1 VFRKNISEINLKNF
15 KKRDAFSKVFDFVTG
30 DECRGGKILVLYG
43 LSGTGKTTIME
54 QTLSEYPNPDEC
66 VMYEIED
73 GNDMEDIKYL
83 LADMEKKD
91 KKVILLDEITKLPNF
106 INRSAVLP
114 DLFAKEGMKIVVAG
128 ADSLGFLFAENGELY
143 DRMMQGQ

>member
-1 VFRKNISEINLKNF
+1 LVRIKIRTVKSIRRVFVFRKDISGTNFKNF

-30 DECRGGKILVLYG
+30 DECRSGKILVLYG
-43 LSGTGKTTIME
+43 LSGTGKTAIME

-83 LADMEKKD
+83 LADMEKNKYRNGLHQHNGLF
-91 KKVILLDEITKLPNF
+91 VIY
-106 INRSAVLP
+106 RQ
-114 DLFAKEGMKIVVAG
+114 AKGYG
-128 ADSLGFLFAENGELY
+128 
-143 DRMMQGQ
+143 